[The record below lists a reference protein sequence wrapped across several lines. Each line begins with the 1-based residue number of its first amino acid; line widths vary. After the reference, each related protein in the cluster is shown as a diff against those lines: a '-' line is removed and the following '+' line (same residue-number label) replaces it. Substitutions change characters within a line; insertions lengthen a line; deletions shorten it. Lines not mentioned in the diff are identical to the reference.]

1 VQRCA
6 APDEPDLEI
15 GQPEPARQPR
25 GERADPLGVLG
36 RVVVAVLRRER
47 QPSQGIGPQ
56 RIEIAVAGEG
66 LGGHDRLE
74 VAHARAQGPMLDQQ
88 PQALGSAIVERAEVG
103 ERDDRRRLVE
113 RERIEP
119 RPQRAGTFERDDR
132 VRRLRHRARHGRV
145 VVGGQCYRW
154 AARGRKL
161 RAQRSGGGALGA
173 NHDQHAGSGE
183 RLVRHTMIM
192 MDTSAD
198 PRIGQVIAGYRIES
212 RIGRGGMGVVYRAE
226 HLNLRRSAAIKIIAP
241 EYTEAK
247 GFRERFEREARI
259 SAALQHPNVVTV
271 YDAGEVDGL
280 LYLAMQYIEGS
291 DLAAVLS
298 EQGRLRPYRAIDTCR
313 QVAAALDAAHAL
325 GLIHRD
331 VKPANVLVEGRRA
344 YLTDFGLT
352 KRLEGTRTAITRA
365 GDVVGTIHYVAPE
378 QIEGRPVDS
387 RADLYSLGCLLYHCL
402 VGEVPYPRESDVAVI
417 YAHLSEE
424 PPKPSALR
432 PDLPEGL
439 DAVIA
444 KALEKSPDRRFATC
458 GDLMAAAR
466 GVIDAAG
473 PLSETRG
480 GRTTVTAREDSDQ
493 QAAMG
498 AAIESAA
505 GAAAADRRPRVLL
518 AGADANTRA
527 LARVALGNRI
537 EVEEAPR
544 ADEMLG
550 AARDLRPDLVIV
562 DWDAPG
568 APDAVGALRADAV
581 TRDAKL
587 LLLVDHRRVGSRAVA
602 AAGADERLASPF
614 SPLQLQVKLRKLL
627 GAEAV
632 SGG

>member
-1 VQRCA
+1 M
-6 APDEPDLEI
+6 
-15 GQPEPARQPR
+15 
-25 GERADPLGVLG
+25 
-36 RVVVAVLRRER
+36 
-47 QPSQGIGPQ
+47 S
-56 RIEIAVAGEG
+56 
-66 LGGHDRLE
+66 
-74 VAHARAQGPMLDQQ
+74 
-88 PQALGSAIVERAEVG
+88 
-103 ERDDRRRLVE
+103 
-113 RERIEP
+113 
-119 RPQRAGTFERDDR
+119 
-132 VRRLRHRARHGRV
+132 
-145 VVGGQCYRW
+145 
-154 AARGRKL
+154 
-161 RAQRSGGGALGA
+161 
-173 NHDQHAGSGE
+173 
-183 RLVRHTMIM
+183 M

-198 PRIGQVIAGYRIES
+198 PRIGQVIAGYRIDS

-259 SAALQHPNVVTV
+259 SAGLQHPNVVTV

-291 DLAAVLS
+291 DLAAMLS

-331 VKPANVLVEGRRA
+331 VKPANVLIEGRRA
-344 YLTDFGLT
+344 FLTDFGLT
-352 KRLEGTRTAITRA
+352 KRLETENTALTRA

-378 QIEGRPVDS
+378 QIEGRPVDA
-387 RADLYSLGCLLYHCL
+387 RADLYSLGCLFYHCL
-402 VGEVPYPRESDVAVI
+402 VGEVPFPRESDVAVI
-417 YAHLSEE
+417 YAHLSDE
-424 PPKPSALR
+424 PPRPSKLR

-444 KALEKSPDRRFATC
+444 KALEKRPDRRFATC

-466 GVIDAAG
+466 AVIDAAG

-480 GRTTVTAREDSDQ
+480 GRTTVASREESDQ
-493 QAAMG
+493 RAMG

-518 AGADANTRA
+518 AADSNTRA
-527 LARVALGNRI
+527 IALVALGDRI
-537 EVEEAPR
+537 DVEEAPR
-544 ADEMLG
+544 AEEILG

-587 LLLVDHRRVGSRAVA
+587 LLLVDPARIGSRAVA

-632 SGG
+632 TG